1 MSKRLSIREATQL
14 WKLIGKYIPQDDEYD
29 DLLSFASIIIDEII
43 EDNKQEVYLEALIL
57 LSDKTVEELGEMETE
72 YVVGIFLE
80 GMNENDILALKD
92 FYTKVGFA
100 YD

>member
-80 GMNENDILALKD
+80 GMNENDILALRD

>member
-1 MSKRLSIREATQL
+1 MKRLSIREATQL
-14 WKLIGKYIPQDDEYD
+14 WKLIGKYLPEDDEYD

-43 EDNKQEVYLEALIL
+43 ADDKHEVYIEALML
-57 LSDKTVEELGEMETE
+57 LSDKTLEELGEMETE
-72 YVVGIFLE
+72 EVVTTFLN
-80 GMNENDILALKD
+80 GMNENDILALRD

>member
-1 MSKRLSIREATQL
+1 MKRLSIREATQL
-14 WKLIGKYIPQDDEYD
+14 WKLIGKYLPEDDEYD

-43 EDNKQEVYLEALIL
+43 ADDKHEVYIEALML
-57 LSDKTVEELGEMETE
+57 LSDKTIEELGEMETE
-72 YVVGIFLE
+72 EISLIFLD
-80 GMNENDILALKD
+80 GMNENDILALRD

>member
-1 MSKRLSIREATQL
+1 MKRLSIREATQL
-14 WKLIGKYIPQDDEYD
+14 WKLIGKYLPEEDEYD

-43 EDNKQEVYLEALIL
+43 ADDKHEVYIEALML
-57 LSDKTVEELGEMETE
+57 LSDKTLEELGEMETE
-72 YVVGIFLE
+72 EVVTTFLN
-80 GMNENDILALKD
+80 GMNENDILALRD

>member
-1 MSKRLSIREATQL
+1 MKRLSIREATQL
-14 WKLIGKYIPQDDEYD
+14 WKLIGKYLPEDDEYD

-43 EDNKQEVYLEALIL
+43 ADDKHEVYIEALIL
-57 LSDKTVEELGEMETE
+57 LSDKTLEELGEMETE
-72 YVVGIFLE
+72 EVVTTFLN
-80 GMNENDILALKD
+80 GMNENDILALRD